1 MTEKLLY
8 ILELSA
14 FQCIFILSADVI
26 LTKMSI
32 KMPIKG
38 SFFSISDC
46 CCNSY
51 QMGIKPF
58 EFG

>member
-8 ILELSA
+8 LNCLHFNAFPYCQLMLSR
-14 FQCIFILSADVI
+14 Q
-26 LTKMSI
+26 KMSI

-58 EFG
+58 ELG